1 MELVLTS
8 LAVLALTPLSI
19 FPWLTA
25 TSRAVVDLAGRGVA
39 HLHYHFATKD
49 FRRLWTRDYH

>member
-39 HLHYHFATKD
+39 HLHYHLVPENFH
-49 FRRLWTRDYH
+49 RLWTRDYH